1 MGDPSPRLTGR
12 LDPAVADVRRA
23 VRTAL
28 ADLDPGAH
36 VVVACSGG
44 ADSTALTDA
53 TVFEGVRAG
62 WLVAA
67 VVVDHGLQDGSDAT
81 AARAAETCR
90 AIGCER
96 VDVVRVEVGADGG
109 PEAAARTAR
118 YAAITDLAERE
129 DATVLLGHTL
139 DDQAETVL
147 LGLGRGSGTRSLS
160 GMSEVSGRF
169 RRPLL
174 GVRREQTRAACL
186 ARGLEWWDDPHNV
199 DPSYARVRVRHQAL
213 PALEDALGP
222 GVTEALARTATATR
236 ADADALDALA
246 ADLLETASQSTG
258 ALAVDTLATA
268 PSALRRR
275 VLRQAALRAGCP
287 AGDLFAVHV
296 DELERL
302 VVDWHGQGPITL
314 PGDVAAVRRQGALT
328 FERSAV
334 GG

>member
-28 ADLDPGAH
+28 AGLDPGAH
-36 VVVACSGG
+36 VLVACSGG
-44 ADSTALTDA
+44 ADSLALVDA
-53 TVFEGVRAG
+53 TVFEGAKAG
-62 WLVAA
+62 WQVSA
-67 VVVDHGLQDGSDAT
+67 VVVDHGLQTGSES
-81 AARAAETCR
+81 AAGRAAATCR

-96 VDVVRVEVGADGG
+96 VDVMRVEVGSDGG
-109 PEAAARTAR
+109 PEAAAREAR
-118 YAAITDLAERE
+118 YQAVTEVAERE
-129 DATVLLGHTL
+129 YATVLLGHTL

-160 GMSEVSGRF
+160 GMAEVSGRF

-174 GVRREQTRAACL
+174 GVRREQTRAACT
-186 ARGLEWWDDPHNV
+186 ARGLVWWDDPHNA
-199 DPSYARVRVRHQAL
+199 DPSYTRVRVRSQAL

-246 ADLLETASQSTG
+246 SDLLSTATDPTG
-258 ALAVDTLATA
+258 GLTVEHLATA
-268 PSALRRR
+268 PPALSRR

-314 PGDVAAVRRQGALT
+314 PGEVSASRRQGALS
-328 FERSAV
+328 FDPPAV